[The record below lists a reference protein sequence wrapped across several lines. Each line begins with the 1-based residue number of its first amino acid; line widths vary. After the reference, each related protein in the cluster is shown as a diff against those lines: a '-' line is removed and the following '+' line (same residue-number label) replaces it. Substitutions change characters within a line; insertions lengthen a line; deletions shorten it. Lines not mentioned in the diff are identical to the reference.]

1 MILMKPNLFIIKK
14 INLSDEY
21 AQDHI
26 SQGLIFKN
34 YMYACKSAYEPS
46 GSSSLSLSWFRQHE
60 ATRNI
65 S

>member
-34 YMYACKSAYEPS
+34 YACKSAYEPS